1 MIIFDS
7 TFLIDL
13 IRSQNN
19 IKHKKAVTF
28 LEEVIKSGKNFN
40 TTFVNVYELYKGAY
54 KTEDVNESIERI
66 KEVLSVIP
74 VLKHSE
80 KYYSLYGEI
89 SSELEKNGTPIGK
102 FDELVATI
110 VICQSAKN
118 PDVKLVTNNTKD
130 FIRVLPPSKI
140 LNH

>member
-13 IRSQNN
+13 IRNQNSSR
-19 IKHKKAVTF
+19 HKKALAF
-28 LEEVIKSGKNFN
+28 LDEIVKSGETFS

-54 KTEDVNESIERI
+54 GTKDIQDSIDKINEI
-66 KEVLSVIP
+66 LNVIP
-74 VLKHSE
+74 VINHSNSF
-80 KYYSLYGEI
+80 YAPYGEL
-89 SSELEKNGTPIGK
+89 SAKLKENGTPIGK

-110 VICQSAKN
+110 VIYQSAKN

-140 LNH
+140 VNH